1 MAGTIFGLPFDE
13 ELFIGMW
20 QEAPDPIQT
29 ALFESGVMVKDA
41 AIERQLS
48 GGGNLF
54 TVPFYNVLDGDA
66 QNYDGQTD
74 ITPEEIGGGSQTGIA
89 FGRARAFFAKSFA
102 AELSGADPMGHI
114 AQTIA
119 KYWNKQTQNQML
131 RILGAIFGISGADD
145 FTKAWKKNH
154 ITDLSAASPY
164 TLSETDLNEAAVKAL
179 GDQKTLFKTAVMHSS
194 VAKNLEA
201 KQLLEYWKYTDK
213 NGISR
218 PMNLASVNGFTV
230 VIDDSVPVDETGSA
244 PKYTTYLLGEGV
256 LRQAAGRLDTPAEV
270 TRDPMKNGGQD
281 TLITRVRQAIHPN
294 GFSFKKPATGWTES
308 PTDAQLA
315 DSANWSLD
323 FNPKTIPVAKIISNG

>member
-13 ELFIGMW
+13 ELFINMW
-20 QEAPDPIQT
+20 NEAPDPIKT

-41 AIERQLS
+41 AIEGQLS

-74 ITPEEIGGGSQTGIA
+74 ILPDEIGGGSQTGIA
-89 FGRARAFFAKSFA
+89 YGRARAFFAKSFA
-102 AELSGADPMGHI
+102 AELSGSDPMGHI
-114 AQTIA
+114 AATIA

-131 RILGAIFGISGADD
+131 RILGAVFGISGTDNY
-145 FTKAWKKNH
+145 TKAWKKNH
-154 ITDLSAASPY
+154 ITELSAEL
-164 TLSETDLNEAAVKAL
+164 TETSLNDAAVKAM

-213 NGISR
+213 NGVSR
-218 PMNLASVNGFTV
+218 PMNLGSVNGFTV
-230 VIDDSVPVDETGSA
+230 VVDDTVPVDETGT
-244 PKYTTYLLGEGV
+244 KYTTYLLGEGV
-256 LRQAAGRLDTPAEV
+256 LRQASGRLDVPAEV

-294 GFSFKKPATGWTES
+294 GFSFKKPSTGWTES

-323 FNPKTIPVAKIISNG
+323 FDPKTIPMAQIISLG